1 MGAITHREMKK
12 KEIVLTVD
20 IGVTKGSKNSYKMW
34 TTDLSHDYI
43 KINADYR
50 S

>member
-1 MGAITHREMKK
+1 VDMHEGTESAEAFGCD
-12 KEIVLTVD
+12 LT
-20 IGVTKGSKNSYKMW
+20 Y
-34 TTDLSHDYI
+34 DYI